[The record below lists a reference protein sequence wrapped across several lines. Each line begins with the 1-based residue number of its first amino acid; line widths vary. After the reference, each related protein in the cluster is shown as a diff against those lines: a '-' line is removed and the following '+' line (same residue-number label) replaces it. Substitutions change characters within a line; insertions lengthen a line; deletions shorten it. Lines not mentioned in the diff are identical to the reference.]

1 MRRASPFLYSV
12 ARCPADAKVSPWQPR
27 VTDRIRKWMSV
38 ASNEDTKPDTQAGI
52 RSDTRLTPL
61 WRNRNYLL
69 LWSGQAISS
78 VGGEASQLAFPL
90 LILSATHSPAL
101 AGFAGALRALAYLL
115 LGLPAGA
122 LTDRWNR
129 KRVMM
134 LCDAGRALA
143 LGSIPL
149 ALTFGRLS
157 MAQIYLVALVEGTL
171 YVFFGLAESAAL
183 PRVVEKSQLPAAT
196 AQNEVTNSA
205 VTLIGPS
212 LGGALFGMGRG
223 LPFLVDAIS
232 YAASVL
238 SLSWIRLPFQ
248 EERPPRPQSLRA
260 DIREGLVWL
269 WREPVIR
276 ALALLHSGVVFSYAG
291 MMLLVLVIAERQHAA
306 PYAIGLVFGLSGLG
320 GIAGA
325 LIGSQAHKRLR
336 LGQIIVLAFWLFALL
351 WPLYAFAPPLVALGV
366 ILAAFWV
373 VDETYDVAQISY
385 RLTLIPD
392 ALRGR
397 VNGAFRLFVFSC
409 EALGTALTGL
419 LLQQFGV
426 LTTVLVFE
434 GALILLALAAT
445 FNRALRTAKAIHEL

>member
-1 MRRASPFLYSV
+1 MATNKRPV
-12 ARCPADAKVSPWQPR
+12 PATPAA
-27 VTDRIRKWMSV
+27 DR
-38 ASNEDTKPDTQAGI
+38 P
-52 RSDTRLTPL
+52 TPL

-90 LILSATHSPAL
+90 LILGVTHSPAQ

-122 LTDRWNR
+122 LIDRWDR
-129 KRVMM
+129 KRTMIV
-134 LCDAGRALA
+134 CDAARALA

-149 ALTFGRLS
+149 ALALNHLT
-157 MAQIYLVALVEGTL
+157 MAQIYLVSLIEGTL

-183 PRVVEKSQLPAAT
+183 PRVVDKMQLPAAT
-196 AQNEVTNSA
+196 AQNEVTGGV
-205 VTLIGPS
+205 VTLVGPS
-212 LGGALFGMGRG
+212 LGGALYGVSRA

-232 YAASVL
+232 YAASVV

-248 EERPPRPQSLRA
+248 EERQRPKVSLRA

-276 ALALLHSGVVFSYAG
+276 SLALLHGGLILSYEG
-291 MMLLVLVIAERQHAA
+291 MLLMVLVIAERQHAP
-306 PYAIGLVFGLSGLG
+306 PYAIGLMFGVSGLG
-320 GIAGA
+320 GILGA
-325 LIGSQAHKRLR
+325 LFGSQVHKRLR
-336 LGQIIVLAFWLFALL
+336 LGQILVAAFWLFALL
-351 WPLYAFAPPLVALGV
+351 WPLYAIAPSVLALGA
-366 ILAAFWV
+366 ILGAFWV

-397 VNGAFRLFVFSC
+397 VNGAFRLIAFTC
-409 EALGTALTGL
+409 EALSTALTGL
-419 LLQQFGV
+419 FLQQFGV
-426 LTTVLVFE
+426 LTTILVFE
-434 GALILLALAAT
+434 CALIVLASAAT
-445 FNRALRTAKAIHEL
+445 LNRSLRKARPLAEL